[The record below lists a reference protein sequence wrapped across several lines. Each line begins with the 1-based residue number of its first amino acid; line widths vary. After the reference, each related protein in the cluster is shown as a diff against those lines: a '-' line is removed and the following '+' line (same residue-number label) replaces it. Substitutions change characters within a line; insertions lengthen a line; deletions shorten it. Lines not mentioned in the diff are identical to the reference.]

1 MVFTSFVFL
10 FAFLP
15 LMLLGFYVLRFYQQ
29 DFLAKVFLI
38 LGSLFFYG
46 FWNPSYLVLLLGSIG
61 VNFLIGKIIL
71 NANKF
76 LLSSSLNLSGGGGQ
90 NSLYLESSPF
100 NPNCTFSSTPKQ
112 IFKNPKPYLILGILF
127 NLAFLGFFKYADFF
141 LENFNLFAQLLEFDF
156 AIPLLFNK
164 LLFWWIVI
172 KK

>member
-76 LLSSSLNLSGGGGQ
+76 LLSSSLNLSGGGEAK
-90 NSLYLESSPF
+90 L
-100 NPNCTFSSTPKQ
+100 TF
-112 IFKNPKPYLILGILF
+112 FR
-127 NLAFLGFFKYADFF
+127 NLSFL
-141 LENFNLFAQLLEFDF
+141 
-156 AIPLLFNK
+156 
-164 LLFWWIVI
+164 
-172 KK
+172 